1 MLKFGHFVD
10 SRCQWIK
17 VVKRDL
23 FKYSTLNIGF
33 IESSWLLVI
42 FLIDQ
47 VSSSRGSPT
56 LLGIRFC

>member
-17 VVKRDL
+17 VIKTDL
-23 FKYSTLNIGF
+23 FKHSILNIGF

-47 VSSSRGSPT
+47 VSSSQGSPT
-56 LLGIRFC
+56 I

>member
-17 VVKRDL
+17 VVKGDL

-42 FLIDQ
+42 FLNDQ
-47 VSSSRGSPT
+47 VSSSQGSPT